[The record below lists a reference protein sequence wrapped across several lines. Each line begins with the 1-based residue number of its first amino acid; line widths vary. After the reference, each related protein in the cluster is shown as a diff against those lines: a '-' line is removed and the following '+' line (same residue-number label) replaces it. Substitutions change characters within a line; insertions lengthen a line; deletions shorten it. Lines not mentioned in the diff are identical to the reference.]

1 MARLELKN
9 VVKSYGIYEAVGGI
23 NLEIADNE
31 FVVFVGPSGCGK
43 STTLRMIAGLENIT
57 AGEIVIGDQ
66 VVNRLGPGK
75 RDIAMVFQNYA
86 LYPHMTVRENISFCL
101 EQQKLAKAEID
112 ARIAHAAETLHIGE
126 LLDRRPGQLSGG
138 QRQRVAMGRAIVR
151 NPKVFLFDE
160 PLSNLDAKL
169 RVQMRTE
176 IKRLH
181 QLLPTTTVYVTH
193 DQVEAM
199 TMADRVVVMNGGVI
213 EQAGPPQELYHRP
226 VSQFVAGFIG
236 SPSMNFLPA
245 RLSSGSERLAV
256 VLEDGTEL
264 PVPEVRVNEYRR
276 HAGKSV
282 VFGVR
287 PESIR
292 DRQQRPGFADVV
304 AKIDLVEPLGPETM
318 VYFSIGEA
326 NLCACI
332 DPESNPKPLTA
343 MPLSFNMNHMHLFDA
358 ATGVA
363 LSLPKA

>member
-1 MARLELKN
+1 
-9 VVKSYGIYEAVGGI
+9 
-23 NLEIADNE
+23 
-31 FVVFVGPSGCGK
+31 
-43 STTLRMIAGLENIT
+43 
-57 AGEIVIGDQ
+57 
-66 VVNRLGPGK
+66 
-75 RDIAMVFQNYA
+75 
-86 LYPHMTVRENISFCL
+86 
-101 EQQKLAKAEID
+101 
-112 ARIAHAAETLHIGE
+112 
-126 LLDRRPGQLSGG
+126 
-138 QRQRVAMGRAIVR
+138 
-151 NPKVFLFDE
+151 
-160 PLSNLDAKL
+160 
-169 RVQMRTE
+169 
-176 IKRLH
+176 
-181 QLLPTTTVYVTH
+181 
-193 DQVEAM
+193 
-199 TMADRVVVMNGGVI
+199 MADRVVVMNGGVI

-264 PVPEVRVNEYRR
+264 PVPEARVNEYRR

-282 VFGVR
+282 VFGIR

-343 MPLSFNMNHMHLFDA
+343 MPLSFNMNQMHLFDV

-363 LSLPKA
+363 LSLPKP

>member
-1 MARLELKN
+1 MARLELKS
-9 VVKSYGIYEAVGGI
+9 VVKSYGIYEAVRGI
-23 NLEIADNE
+23 SLEIEDNE

-43 STTLRMIAGLENIT
+43 STTLRMIAGLEHIS
-57 AGEIVIGDQ
+57 AGEIIIGEQ
-66 VVNRLGPGK
+66 VVNRLDPGK

-86 LYPHMTVRENISFCL
+86 LYPHMTVKENISFCL
-101 EQQKLAKAEID
+101 EQQKLPKTEID
-112 ARIAHAAETLHIGE
+112 MRIAKAAETLHISE
-126 LLDRRPGQLSGG
+126 LLGRRPGQLSGG

-199 TMADRVVVMNGGVI
+199 TMADRVVVMNGGVV

-236 SPSMNFLPA
+236 SPAMNFLSATLLPA
-245 RLSSGSERLAV
+245 KSGLVVRLAN
-256 VLEDGTEL
+256 GSEL
-264 PVPEVRVNEYRR
+264 PVPEARAADYAR

-282 VFGVR
+282 VFGIR
-287 PESIR
+287 PESIS
-292 DRQQRPGFADVV
+292 DRQQRQGFADIE

-318 VYFSIGEA
+318 IYFSIGDA
-326 NLCACI
+326 DLCACI
-332 DPESNPKPLTA
+332 DPESGPKPMSV
-343 MPLSFNMNHMHLFDA
+343 MPLSFNMNQMHLFDP
-358 ATGVA
+358 ATGQSLA
-363 LSLPKA
+363 LI